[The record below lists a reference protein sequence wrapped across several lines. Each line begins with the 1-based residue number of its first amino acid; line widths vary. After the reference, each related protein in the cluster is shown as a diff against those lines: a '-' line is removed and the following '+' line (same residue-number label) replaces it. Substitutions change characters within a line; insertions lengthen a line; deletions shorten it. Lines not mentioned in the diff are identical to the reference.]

1 MIKVS
6 APAKCHIIGEHAV
19 VYGHP
24 AIIAAVGMRIYI
36 EAEKSGVIE
45 LKDDRWK
52 TKRAW
57 AVHDAYEASHK
68 AAEMWN
74 ECMKK
79 KDFTELL
86 CWSKTGNSYDNY
98 WKAMIGT
105 VLRLADASS
114 GISLHITKCDIPT
127 GSGLGSS
134 SATAV
139 AVVKAISE
147 AYGKSLTDERINE
160 IAYECEKLIHG
171 TPSGGD
177 NSASCFGGLI
187 WFRKVQPK
195 NEIVSLRKEIPHKL
209 EKFILIYS
217 GEPKKNTGELIQMVR
232 DIPESERNP
241 KMQELDRMA
250 HEMKEVLKKKNYK
263 RMKEI
268 INRTNEI
275 LASFGLSTPETEEIS
290 RKIIS
295 LGGAAKMCGACG
307 GGMMLAWHDKP
318 KKILDA
324 MKEMGFDAYAA
335 DLAVEGVRNERV

>member
-19 VYGHP
+19 VYNKP
-24 AIIAAVGMRIYI
+24 AIIAAVGKRIYVS
-36 EAEKSGVIE
+36 AEKSGVIE
-45 LKDDRWK
+45 LKDARWNS
-52 TKRAW
+52 KRAW

-68 AAEMWN
+68 ATGIWN

-86 CWSKTGNSYDNY
+86 FWSRTGSSYDNY

-105 VLRLADASS
+105 VLRLTDASS

-147 AYGKSLTDERINE
+147 AYGKNLPIERINE

-177 NSASCFGGLI
+177 NSASCYGGLI
-187 WFRKVQPK
+187 WFRKAQPK
-195 NEIVSLRKEIPHKL
+195 NEITSLRNEITHKL
-209 EKFILIYS
+209 ENFVLVYA
-217 GEPKKNTGELIQMVR
+217 GEPQKNTGELIQMVR
-232 DIPESERNP
+232 DMPESEREP
-241 KMQELDRMA
+241 KMQEIEKMT
-250 HEMKEVLKKKNYK
+250 HEMKIGRAHV
-263 RMKEI
+263 
-268 INRTNEI
+268 
-275 LASFGLSTPETEEIS
+275 
-290 RKIIS
+290 
-295 LGGAAKMCGACG
+295 
-307 GGMMLAWHDKP
+307 
-318 KKILDA
+318 
-324 MKEMGFDAYAA
+324 
-335 DLAVEGVRNERV
+335 

>member
-1 MIKVS
+1 MITVS
-6 APAKCHIIGEHAV
+6 APAKVHLIGDHSV

-24 AIIAAVGMRIYI
+24 AIIASVGKRIYVS
-36 EAEKSGVIE
+36 AEKSGVIE

-68 AAEMWN
+68 AAEIWK
-74 ECMKK
+74 ECAGK

-86 CWSKTGNSYDNY
+86 FWSKTGSSYDNY

-105 VLRLADASS
+105 VLRLAGAGS
-114 GISLHITKCDIPT
+114 GVSLHITECDIPT

-139 AVVKAISE
+139 TVVKAVSE
-147 AYGKSLTDERINE
+147 VYGKGLSDDKIND

-187 WFRKVQPK
+187 WFRKAQPK
-195 NEIVSLRKEIPHKL
+195 NEIVSLRNEISHKL
-209 EKFILIYS
+209 ENFVLVYA
-217 GEPKKNTGELIQMVR
+217 GEPKKNTGELIQLVR
-232 DIPESERNP
+232 DIPEPERGP
-241 KMQELDRMA
+241 KMQELGNMT
-250 HEMKEVLKKKNYK
+250 HEMKEVLKKKSYK

-268 INRTNEI
+268 MNRTNEI
-275 LASFGLSTPETEEIS
+275 LTSFGLSTAETEEIS
-290 RKIIS
+290 RKIVS

-307 GGMMLAWHDKP
+307 GGMMLAWHEKP
-318 KKILDA
+318 EKILDA
-324 MKEMGFDAYAA
+324 MKELGYDAYKA
-335 DLAVEGVRNERV
+335 DLAVEGVRSE